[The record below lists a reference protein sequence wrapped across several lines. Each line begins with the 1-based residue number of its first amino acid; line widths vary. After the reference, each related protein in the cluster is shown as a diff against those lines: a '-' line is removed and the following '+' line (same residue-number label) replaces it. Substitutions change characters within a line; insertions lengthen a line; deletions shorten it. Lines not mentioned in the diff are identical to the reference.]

1 MKLQTTMSELG
12 LIFLNLNHEKLSYT
26 GYWVNVYWSLKKPIV
41 KSTNFQIIIFSSGF
55 WLLAFGLRL
64 LSYWVTELLVI
75 WLVPFSILHFQLL
88 KSIIKFSNHLI
99 TKSSNSISAFQ
110 LLTTLYPVLS
120 TNSQITKSPN
130 HQIPFSIINSQIP
143 CTLYLISAF
152 GSGPLVIA

>member
-1 MKLQTTMSELG
+1 MKNWVTLVTELMS
-12 LIFLNLNHEKLSYT
+12 IDHWKSPLSSQLTSKSSY
-26 GYWVNVYWSLKKPIV
+26 SLLA
-41 KSTNFQIIIFSSGF
+41 FGF
-55 WLLAFGLRL
+55 WHLAFGLRL